1 MKGEELQKFL
11 DDVLAVLVLYRRDL
25 AAAETFSSL
34 SRALDKSGSSL
45 ELLVYDNSPAPMVSA
60 GGRYPGWRIHHIHDP
75 ENPGVSRA
83 YNEGF
88 RLAERL
94 GKKWLLLLDQDT
106 VFPDDALSVYCQGIA
121 KHRDMALFAPVLMAS
136 GRICSPCRYLFRT
149 GFHPGSAAPGVHPFP
164 GRAVL
169 NSGMLVAVD
178 AFARC
183 GGFDERIG
191 LDFADFAFNNR
202 LRRFYDKFCVL
213 PMECSHGFSGAED
226 AGIDAVLQR
235 FRLYCEGGRRSID
248 GVFAAICLTL
258 VVLVRCLRLTF
269 RFRSLRFPVGYLR
282 HFVGGTRNEER
293 GARSEERG

>member
-25 AAAETFSSL
+25 AATETFASL
-34 SRALDKSGSSL
+34 TCALEKCGSSM
-45 ELLVYDNSPAPMVSA
+45 ELYVYDNSPTPMALA
-60 GGRYPGWRIHHIHDP
+60 GEQYPNWRIHYIHDP
-75 ENPGVSRA
+75 ANPGVSKA

-88 RLAERL
+88 RLAQQL

-106 VFPDDALSVYCQGIA
+106 VFPDNALSVYCHGIA

-136 GRICSPCRYLFRT
+136 GRVCSPCRYRFRT
-149 GFHPGSAAPGVHPFP
+149 GFHPGSVAAGVHAFQ

-183 GGFDERIG
+183 SGFDERIG

-226 AGIDAVLQR
+226 AEIDAVLQR

-248 GVFAAICLTL
+248 GVSAAICLAL
-258 VVLVRCLRLTF
+258 VVLVRSLRLTF
-269 RFRSLRFPVGYLR
+269 RFRSLRFLAAYLR
-282 HFVGGTRNEER
+282 HFAGGSRIEEL
-293 GARSEERG
+293 G